1 MRWFEVNDTSEAL
14 TIVLDFEN
22 SKALRGELG
31 NEFKAKEYSYIAA
44 IDEQR
49 PLDAERVCRYFTD
62 EMDTGRLYR
71 MGRNKKFVFLF
82 YMDYT
87 KLCQGWPDEMSEFAE
102 QMERWIG
109 PPQADSLLFLYFIR
123 YDRMNRNENAA
134 REAASALGEFVD
146 RHIKGGNKACFCLYR
161 GVMEQWHS
169 QIRGMV
175 RLVYMMSR
183 KTQEDF
189 NSIGPLSNTLNGIAY
204 EEYDEKEAARWDE
217 KIKEITHKL
226 DEHQDPG
233 LNVLVEKSVQMA
245 EEVLQECRKCL
256 QDFDEKRGLFPQSIR
271 DYRGLIFKKFFGTEN
286 PDIVQKRVTVA
297 ELVMKNDLRERE
309 VKGDF
314 STIEREMTFL
324 DMDEAIGSIKN
335 VCLRVLNDLQR
346 MNDIYTDP
354 QLSLIGECWVEPFLD
369 KILEILHQALEEG
382 RKKAEEEKADFLNK
396 REKAGK
402 YKDVS
407 DCLKSLRDDMGYRF
421 PSYLRPLYEKRWMM
435 VNSEVSTAWEQ
446 RGYEAMGM
454 DNETIF
460 VTNIYPWQVQL
471 LMVGRYAEAEHRDTG
486 DNVCGIFG
494 VRRDEIDAS
503 EKKD

>member
-1 MRWFEVNDTSEAL
+1 M
-14 TIVLDFEN
+14 
-22 SKALRGELG
+22 
-31 NEFKAKEYSYIAA
+31 
-44 IDEQR
+44 
-49 PLDAERVCRYFTD
+49 
-62 EMDTGRLYR
+62 
-71 MGRNKKFVFLF
+71 
-82 YMDYT
+82 
-87 KLCQGWPDEMSEFAE
+87 
-102 QMERWIG
+102 
-109 PPQADSLLFLYFIR
+109 
-123 YDRMNRNENAA
+123 
-134 REAASALGEFVD
+134 
-146 RHIKGGNKACFCLYR
+146 
-161 GVMEQWHS
+161 
-169 QIRGMV
+169 
-175 RLVYMMSR
+175 
-183 KTQEDF
+183 
-189 NSIGPLSNTLNGIAY
+189 
-204 EEYDEKEAARWDE
+204 
-217 KIKEITHKL
+217 
-226 DEHQDPG
+226 
-233 LNVLVEKSVQMA
+233 
-245 EEVLQECRKCL
+245 
-256 QDFDEKRGLFPQSIR
+256 
-271 DYRGLIFKKFFGTEN
+271 
-286 PDIVQKRVTVA
+286 A